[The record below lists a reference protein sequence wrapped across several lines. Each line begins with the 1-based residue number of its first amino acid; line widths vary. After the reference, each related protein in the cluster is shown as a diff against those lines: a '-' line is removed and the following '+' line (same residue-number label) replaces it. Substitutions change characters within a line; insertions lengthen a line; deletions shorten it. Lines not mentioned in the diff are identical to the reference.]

1 MNNPV
6 DPYVEFERLD
16 PATGEV
22 IGRGMT
28 LRSTVEQLIK
38 SGERLRITTILT
50 PYVEE

>member
-1 MNNPV
+1 MNV
-6 DPYVEFERLD
+6 TIDPYVEYERLD
-16 PATGEV
+16 PDTGEA

-38 SGERLRITTILT
+38 SGEPLRITTILT